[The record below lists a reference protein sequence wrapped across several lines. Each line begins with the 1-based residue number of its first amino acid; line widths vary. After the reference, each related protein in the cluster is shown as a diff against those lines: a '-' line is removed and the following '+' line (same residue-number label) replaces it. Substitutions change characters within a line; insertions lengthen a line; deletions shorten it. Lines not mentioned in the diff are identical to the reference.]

1 MYSFVKA
8 TDFFTILFFLA
19 TATVAI
25 SFNTSELD
33 VLERARAS
41 VVEARTR
48 FGSMATVE
56 ATNEVAR
63 SYYSLGLSDC
73 EKLYD
78 ESEARLSNLVV
89 AHENFTVEDVRT
101 WLSGVLANHH
111 TCLDGLDQSRQGDK
125 PLVHSNITVVLGEAL
140 AFYKKT
146 RGRLK
151 KSKNLHIRSCICIY
165 INNRIICISV
175 GGITKYILKS
185 NGYNACCWKEKIYL
199 VTYVLASD

>member
-1 MYSFVKA
+1 MYTFVKT

-25 SFNTSELD
+25 SLNTPELD

-48 FGSMATVE
+48 FWSVATVE
-56 ATNEVAR
+56 ATNEVAS

-111 TCLDGLDQSRQGDK
+111 TCLDGLDQSRQGHK
-125 PLVHSNITVVLGEAL
+125 SLVHSNVTVVLREAL
-140 AFYKKT
+140 AFYKKS
-146 RGRLK
+146 RGHLR
-151 KSKNLHIRSCICIY
+151 KSKNIHIYTIMYIY
-165 INNRIICISV
+165 VFTS
-175 GGITKYILKS
+175 ITK
-185 NGYNACCWKEKIYL
+185 
-199 VTYVLASD
+199 

>member
-1 MYSFVKA
+1 MYTFVKT
-8 TDFFTILFFLA
+8 TDFFTILFFVA

-25 SFNTSELD
+25 SFDTSELD
-33 VLERARAS
+33 VLERAQAS

-73 EKLYD
+73 VKLYD
-78 ESEARLSNLVV
+78 ESEARLSKLVV

-111 TCLDGLDQSRQGDK
+111 TCLDGLHHSRQGHK
-125 PLVHSNITVVLGEAL
+125 PLVHSNVTVVLGEAL
-140 AFYKKT
+140 AFYK
-146 RGRLK
+146 RSRSHLK
-151 KSKNLHIRSCICIY
+151 KSKNIH
-165 INNRIICISV
+165 IICLQKKKKFAKKKNTHNIM
-175 GGITKYILKS
+175 L
-185 NGYNACCWKEKIYL
+185 
-199 VTYVLASD
+199 YVFTSIIK